1 MSNSFAVTPSRDRV
15 ACVLRCAGLTGVAV
29 LCFVAALRG
38 SGPSTADLLAR
49 YIQHPDEVA
58 AELGSVVDLDGARS
72 DLDRL
77 APKFLAGLP
86 AKVDSVIS
94 SVPPA
99 GPAVSIPEQRRRD
112 LVAFALDL
120 AGANVAWHAPAARRL
135 VEWGCYNV
143 RRHLPPNEFDHRWQL
158 AALALLE
165 GEVDPDA
172 LREHLG
178 HVDAQFPAEPR
189 ALLGRALADEQATAP
204 LEFAS
209 EANLATVNRARNPT
223 GASQAALMARAAA
236 SYRALLSVEPL
247 RGEANVRLAHVQI
260 ALGQYDQALAT
271 LATVDQESD
280 GFVRYLGYLF
290 RGLALDHLGRP
301 SEAQAAFRAAL
312 ELGPNAHAPTMALA
326 SSLFRSGQTSEASRL
341 ITNLLP
347 NDDQTRDVWWS
358 YWAGDFQQWGLLIR
372 RVREFVK

>member
-1 MSNSFAVTPSRDRV
+1 MLAVLSAWRSWSAAVSVSRFTASAVLTWSTRCTPPCRSRPRRTRVHGGQNAATASPVTTRIVRNFHRRFLYIYEPLAGPRRHYITLYRSFAKNRGTLSALTVSNSFAVTPSRDRV

-120 AGANVAWHAPAARRL
+120 AGANVAR
-135 VEWGCYNV
+135 
-143 RRHLPPNEFDHRWQL
+143 
-158 AALALLE
+158 
-165 GEVDPDA
+165 
-172 LREHLG
+172 
-178 HVDAQFPAEPR
+178 
-189 ALLGRALADEQATAP
+189 
-204 LEFAS
+204 S
-209 EANLATVNRARNPT
+209 E
-223 GASQAALMARAAA
+223 
-236 SYRALLSVEPL
+236 
-247 RGEANVRLAHVQI
+247 
-260 ALGQYDQALAT
+260 
-271 LATVDQESD
+271 
-280 GFVRYLGYLF
+280 
-290 RGLALDHLGRP
+290 
-301 SEAQAAFRAAL
+301 
-312 ELGPNAHAPTMALA
+312 
-326 SSLFRSGQTSEASRL
+326 
-341 ITNLLP
+341 
-347 NDDQTRDVWWS
+347 
-358 YWAGDFQQWGLLIR
+358 
-372 RVREFVK
+372 